1 MLTIICAPQ
10 NGQAMSQYIT
20 ENIFRD
26 HLAKSGVN
34 VELGTE
40 PVSLEQDADVVT
52 VVVKKVISDGSEATE
67 TIRAPYV
74 IGADG
79 AKGECSSD

>member
-1 MLTIICAPQ
+1 MQTLQ

-20 ENIFRD
+20 EGIFRD
-26 HLAKSGVN
+26 HLAKCGVYI
-34 VELGTE
+34 ELGTE
-40 PVSLEQDADVVT
+40 PVSLEQDADGVT
-52 VVVKKVISDGSEATE
+52 VVVKRVTSDGSEATE

-79 AKGECSSD
+79 AKG